1 MSQTLLFLAF
11 FLAAATFCVAAAL
24 GFLLIF
30 SKKKFGSQQKL
41 QKAFGITL
49 LLVAVQLML
58 FSYQLAMKT
67 LIAPFIN
74 FLAVFADFALFAY
87 ILIDAIKNTNG
98 TETQKAEK
106 KTEEIKEEVKEEVKE
121 EKEPEDETEVET
133 LDNPSVDDL
142 LFFQKVEVLMVRDLL
157 FCEQELSRDEVA
169 SAIGTNRTYLARSIK
184 TATGKTFSE
193 YITDLRTSYA
203 AKLLTTTDEPLD
215 LIGTLSGFRSKS
227 AYCRAFAAA
236 YNCSPSDYRKNSVSH
251 SLTESSVEE

>member
-30 SKKKFGSQQKL
+30 SKKQFGSQQKL

-67 LIAPFIN
+67 LIAPFVN

-87 ILIDAIKNTNG
+87 ILIDAVNDSN
-98 TETQKAEK
+98 KAGAP
-106 KTEEIKEEVKEEVKE
+106 KTEEKIEEVKEVKE
-121 EKEPEDETEVET
+121 ELEPEDETVVEK
-133 LDNPSVDDL
+133 LENPSVDDL
-142 LFFQKVEVLMVRDLL
+142 LFFQKVEVLMVRDML

-227 AYCRAFAAA
+227 AYYRAFAAA

>member
-106 KTEEIKEEVKEEVKE
+106 KTEEIKEEVKEE
-121 EKEPEDETEVET
+121 KEPEDETEVET

-227 AYCRAFAAA
+227 AYYRAFAAA

>member
-30 SKKKFGSQQKL
+30 SKREFGSQQKL
-41 QKAFGITL
+41 QKVFGITL

-87 ILIDAIKNTNG
+87 ILIDALMDSNRAEARK
-98 TETQKAEK
+98 EEK
-106 KTEEIKEEVKEEVKE
+106 KKEEVKEVKE
-121 EKEPEDETEVET
+121 ESEDETEVET

-227 AYCRAFAAA
+227 AYYRAFAAA